1 MIRWA
6 LAFVFALS
14 SPVFAGTIVEIRM
27 PIGTLGFELYDVDK
41 PITVAN
47 FLNYISNGLYEDS
60 FAHRLDPG
68 FVLQGG
74 GFYVDTAQTIPIQY
88 IPTFPA
94 ILNEYS
100 SGATYSNTIGTIAMA
115 RSSGVNS
122 ATSQWFVNLG
132 NNAGLDTVNGGFT
145 VFGTA
150 IYAINGLGTPYAS
163 PYDFLNAINSAFS
176 DADVSN
182 YFVRHDFAEP
192 LNELPVLYDPK
203 TGSLPLNSLVF
214 TEITVVPEPAT
225 ALLLLLG
232 LIPLYRYRRRLH
244 A

>member
-1 MIRWA
+1 MIRSA
-6 LAFVFALS
+6 LALVFALS
-14 SPVFAGTIVEIRM
+14 TPVFAGTLVEIRM
-27 PIGTLGFELYDVDK
+27 SIGTLGLELYDLDK

-47 FLNYISNGLYEDS
+47 FLNYISSGRYEDS

-74 GFYVDTAQTIPIQY
+74 GFYIDSTNSITAV
-88 IPTFPA
+88 PTFGT
-94 ILNEYS
+94 IQNEYS

-150 IYAINGLGTPYAS
+150 IYAINGQGTAYAS
-163 PYDFLNAINSAFS
+163 PHDFLNAISSAFS
-176 DADVSN
+176 DSDVSN
-182 YFVRHDFAEP
+182 YFVRHDFASP

-214 TEITVVPEPAT
+214 TEIAVVPEPAT
-225 ALLLLLG
+225 ALLLVLG
-232 LIPLYRYRRRLH
+232 LIPLYRYRRRIRT
-244 A
+244 